1 LGGSDPNNGLPP
13 IRIDPTLPTADPC
26 NNAGRIAERSA
37 EAQQF
42 RASGL
47 NLVIAAIVYWNATY
61 LEDALVHL
69 RAAGELVP
77 DELLPHTSP
86 LSCEHISLSGDFLW
100 ERAAAFAPERRSLN
114 LAMRRAVA

>member
-1 LGGSDPNNGLPP
+1 VQQAQGNLPAALQSYRDSLA
-13 IRIDPTLPTADPC
+13 I
-26 NNAGRIAERSA
+26 
-37 EAQQF
+37 

-61 LEDALVHL
+61 LEDALVHF

-86 LSCEHISLSGDFLW
+86 LSWEHISLSGDFLW
-100 ERAAAFAPERRSLN
+100 ERAAAFATERRSLN